1 MFSLTEF
8 SLRREK
14 ARNPQNQ
21 TTSAQAGPNRQKH
34 VMPVR
39 IKFSRIHLCCI
50 AIVGC
55 AVFSSAT
62 ATAQATARSAAVKL
76 VNEDH
81 NAEPNGDSKLGYELI
96 VNKRYLPVDFDLET
110 LSQVWKVWP
119 KELFEKAA
127 KLTPPERQK
136 MAFRRYGFSPRK
148 DAPDKPLQF
157 VVDQEDQLA
166 MNCFAC
172 HGGRLYDS
180 KDSYPGLP
188 NNRIN
193 LETLYDD
200 MRAIKRKLGK
210 PFSGMDVGSAL
221 IPMGTTAGTS
231 NAVIFGISLMAF
243 RDRDLNLKSF
253 VIPPYVVH
261 HDMDAPPWWHYK
273 KRKML
278 YIDGFTEKHHR
289 ALMPFIMVKQN
300 DGKKFRGYENDFR
313 NIQTFIE
320 SVQPP
325 KYPHS
330 IDQRLAES
338 GRVLFE
344 ANCSSC
350 HGTYGAKS
358 TYPERVVPIEEIET
372 DKVRFTAL
380 SKGYR
385 NNYAKSWLTD
395 YGKAK
400 SLIEPEGYVAPP
412 LDGIWATAP
421 YFHNGSVPTLAGVLA
436 PSQRP
441 AIWQRAAEK
450 LDTIAMGITF
460 KTLTKFPKGLTA
472 AERRLIFDTS
482 KHGKSNGG
490 HRFAE
495 VLTAEQ
501 HNRIIEYLKTL

>member
-1 MFSLTEF
+1 MFSLPEL
-8 SLRREK
+8 SLRRNK
-14 ARNPQNQ
+14 IRTQHGQLTAQKVNRQIATAARREFSCSYFCCFTMIGFVVFSVPVASSVAQ
-21 TTSAQAGPNRQKH
+21 TTSR
-34 VMPVR
+34 
-39 IKFSRIHLCCI
+39 
-50 AIVGC
+50 
-55 AVFSSAT
+55 AT
-62 ATAQATARSAAVKL
+62 EPKP
-76 VNEDH
+76 VNEDYREKSAD
-81 NAEPNGDSKLGYELI
+81 NAKLGYELI

-119 KELFEKAA
+119 KELSEEA
-127 KLTPPERQK
+127 EK
-136 MAFRRYGFSPRK
+136 MAPAQRRKMVFQRYGFSPRGE
-148 DAPDKPLQF
+148 DQTKPLQF
-157 VVDQEDQLA
+157 VIDQNNKLA

-180 KDSYPGLP
+180 NDSYPGLP

-200 MRAIKRKLGK
+200 MRAIKRKIGK
-210 PFSGMDVGSAL
+210 PLSGMDVGSAL

-300 DGKKFRGYENDFR
+300 DGKKFRGFENDFK

-320 SVQPP
+320 SVEPP
-325 KYPHS
+325 KYPHP

-344 ANCSSC
+344 ENCASC
-350 HGTYGAKS
+350 HGFYGEKP
-358 TYPERVVPIEEIET
+358 TYPEKVVPIEEIGT

-400 SLIEPEGYVAPP
+400 SLVEPEGYVAPP

-421 YFHNGSVPTLAGVLA
+421 YFHNGSVPTLAGILA
-436 PSQRP
+436 PKKRP
-441 AIWQRAAEK
+441 AIWQRTVQK
-450 LDTIAMGITF
+450 LDKTGVGIMYN
-460 KTLTKFPKGLTA
+460 TLKKFPKGLTA
-472 AERRLIFDTS
+472 AQRRLIFDTS
-482 KHGKSNGG
+482 NHGKSNGG

-495 VLTAEQ
+495 DLTDEQ

>member
-1 MFSLTEF
+1 MSAFSLAEI
-8 SLRREK
+8 SLSREK
-14 ARNPQNQ
+14 GSEPRSHMTFVNAIICIHQRSKLADIALIGLFVFFIPMASVAAQM
-21 TTSAQAGPNRQKH
+21 TTRFAD
-34 VMPVR
+34 
-39 IKFSRIHLCCI
+39 
-50 AIVGC
+50 
-55 AVFSSAT
+55 
-62 ATAQATARSAAVKL
+62 VKL
-76 VNEDH
+76 IGEERTTKPKVDPT
-81 NAEPNGDSKLGYELI
+81 AGYKLI

-110 LSQVWKVWP
+110 LSQVWKAWP
-119 KELFEKAA
+119 KQLSETAA
-127 KLTPPERQK
+127 ELTPSERQE
-136 MAFRRYGFSPRK
+136 MAFQRYGFTPRRE
-148 DAPDKPLQF
+148 DRSKPLQF
-157 VVDQEDQLA
+157 VVDQDNNLA

-180 KDSYPGLP
+180 KHSYLGLP

-200 MRAIKRKLGK
+200 MRSIKRKLGK
-210 PFSGMDVGSAL
+210 PLSGMDIGSAL
-221 IPMGTTAGTS
+221 IPMGSTAGTS

-273 KRKML
+273 RKKML

-300 DGKKFRGYENDFR
+300 DGEKFRSYESDFKS
-313 NIQTFIE
+313 IQAFIE
-320 SVQPP
+320 SVEPP
-325 KYPHS
+325 KYPYA
-330 IDQRLAES
+330 IDLKLAKP

-344 ANCSSC
+344 TNCASC
-350 HGTYGAKS
+350 HGTYGEKAD
-358 TYPERVVPIEEIET
+358 YPEKVIPIDEIET
-372 DKVRFTAL
+372 DKVRFSAL

-400 SLIEPEGYVAPP
+400 SIVEPDGYVAPP

-436 PSQRP
+436 PSKRP
-441 AIWQRAAEK
+441 AIWKRTSDK
-450 LDTIAMGITF
+450 LNGVEMGITV
-460 KTLTKFPKGLTA
+460 KSLSQFPKGLSK

-482 KHGKSNGG
+482 KYGKSNLG

-495 VLTAEQ
+495 ELTGEQ
-501 HNRIIEYLKTL
+501 HMQIIEYLKTL